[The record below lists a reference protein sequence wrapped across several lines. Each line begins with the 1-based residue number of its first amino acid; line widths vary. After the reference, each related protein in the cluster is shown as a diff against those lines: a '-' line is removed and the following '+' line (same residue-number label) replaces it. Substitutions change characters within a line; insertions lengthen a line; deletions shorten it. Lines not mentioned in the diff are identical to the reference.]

1 MRIGFVFTNYNNSSY
16 TRAAIASLHAGG
28 GWSEVCVTV
37 VDNKSRDDDIRSL
50 KDMVREF
57 PGVELVLNAAN
68 VGYFPG
74 LNAGI
79 RHLRAKWPD
88 VEHLVVGNNDL
99 VFPGDFLETVQ
110 RHRDVFD
117 TWAVVAPDLVTP
129 EGVHQNPHVLY
140 PIGRTRRLIWDLY
153 FMSYGAAVLIGHAA
167 RLTKRFTVR
176 EERAPDG
183 DLYKTPGPIL
193 MGIGACYLLGPM
205 FLKHFSRLWAPTFM
219 MYEEF
224 FLKEQLKAIG
234 QMTYY
239 DPRFVV
245 IHHDHATT
253 DGLPGR
259 RYWTLSRDA
268 HRVYKRYLDMS
279 PAEQL
284 NLVATDT
291 GEAS

>member
-1 MRIGFVFTNYNNSSY
+1 MRIGFVVTNYNNSSY

-28 GWSEVCVTV
+28 WNDMCVTV
-37 VDNKSRDDDIRSL
+37 VDNKSRDDDLRSL

-74 LNAGI
+74 LNVGI
-79 RHLRAKWPD
+79 RHLRTKWPD

-99 VFPGDFLETVQ
+99 VFPGDFLERVK
-110 RHRDVFD
+110 RHRDVLD

-140 PIGRTRRLIWDLY
+140 PISRTRKLIWELY
-153 FMSYGAAVLIGHAA
+153 YASYGAAVLIGHAA
-167 RLTKRFTVR
+167 RITKRFTVR

-183 DLYKTPGPIL
+183 DLYKTPGPIQ

-205 FLKHFSRLWAPTFM
+205 FLRHFSRLWAPTFM

-224 FLKEQLKAIG
+224 FLQQQLKAIG

-253 DGLPGR
+253 DSLPGHH
-259 RYWTLSRDA
+259 YWKISRDA
-268 HRVYKRYLDMS
+268 HRVYKRYLQLS
-279 PAEQL
+279 PAQQL
-284 NLVATDT
+284 GLVA
-291 GEAS
+291 ASTREPS